1 MTDDVTPIRL
11 ENGKVLAE
19 PSFPQQKL
27 WEDAIDRG
35 GSWDMKDHPVFHEE
49 SRTKFAM
56 DVGDSFLDE
65 TVELIGV
72 LQLIPKEG
80 EQGDR
85 PLLKEVTGLEK
96 AVLLQIHT
104 YRTYLLV
111 AAEDRQVHFQKC
123 ASCASHL
130 SEAHLFRYEGT
141 TEAELWDKT
150 EEFIYE

>member
-1 MTDDVTPIRL
+1 
-11 ENGKVLAE
+11 
-19 PSFPQQKL
+19 
-27 WEDAIDRG
+27 
-35 GSWDMKDHPVFHEE
+35 
-49 SRTKFAM
+49 M

-96 AVLLQIHT
+96 AILLQIHT

-111 AAEDRQVHFQKC
+111 TAEDRQAHFQKC